1 MKNMNNK
8 QTSSSKKIVS
18 SKKIKV
24 NQKIENASISIEE
37 IDKFENQNL
46 KIDLKVLK
54 KLDYDDIQEIY
65 QIFNDIDDE
74 DSKAIVRKAMETI
87 KPPDI
92 EIAKISHRIWT
103 YFYEK
108 LILRIAF
115 FIWFL
120 QLNFLKNIF
129 SFEISFSPNFDTSNI
144 PSIFKKVLFSNSGS
158 HLILGGII
166 FLLGFI
172 CLWVIWK
179 IWLAY
184 LESRY
189 NKNHSGSTFLR
200 RKVGL
205 IVVDKKGETIGWLR
219 VFLRGLFRIPIV
231 SMIMIISMELSDKQR
246 GLHDKVFGTY
256 VLRLHKDL
264 TSQEI
269 AFFITQNY

>member
-1 MKNMNNK
+1 MNNK
-8 QTSSSKKIVS
+8 QKVS
-18 SKKIKV
+18 QKKIKV
-24 NQKIENASISIEE
+24 NKKIESTSISIEE
-37 IDKFENQNL
+37 IDNFENQTL
-46 KIDLKVLK
+46 KIDFQSLK
-54 KLDYDDIQEIY
+54 KLDHDDIKEVY

-74 DSKAIVRKAMETI
+74 DSKAIVKKAMGVI

-92 EIAKISHRIWT
+92 EIGKISHRIWT

-108 LILRIAF
+108 FILRIAF

-120 QLNFLKNIF
+120 QLDFLKNIF
-129 SFEISFSPNFDTSNI
+129 PFKIPFPPDLDASNI
-144 PSIFKKVLFSNSGS
+144 PSILKKVLLSNSGS

-172 CLWVIWK
+172 CLWIIWK
-179 IWLAY
+179 TWLAY
-184 LESRY
+184 LESQH
-189 NKNHSGSTFLR
+189 NKNYSGSTFLR
-200 RKVGL
+200 RKLGL

-231 SMIMIISMELSDKQR
+231 SMIMIISMESSDKQR
-246 GLHDKVFGTY
+246 GLHDKIFGTY